1 MFVFYFPYFSIGAF
15 EASSR
20 ANGTTFFPYS
30 AKAITSQVLGST
42 PNHSHWRDNFERG
55 VETLNYFKQVL
66 NSLHPTGYNYPVY
79 MDNFFQYF
87 TSTGTVHKG
96 PKAKRRKTTSG
107 IPAPTQTP
115 SEESEESQP
124 PQGPPASQPAPLY
137 IPSVAPIQQDLYAYD
152 CYYVEISNPKYN
164 TFTKV
169 PQCPPDLT
177 CYCGLSFNTK
187 DELSLHVSSVHKDK
201 VYKCSSCGTQ
211 CRNNRATWKH
221 FRSQHLYIHT
231 HHCTIATW
239 KHFRSQHPYI
249 YTHHCTIASCQF
261 GKNKKPYG
269 NDDQCLVLMH
279 MEKKHSLKPPL
290 VCPKCT
296 KTFSSPKYQIPH
308 IQNKHDLAPKIPK
321 QFGCTQC
328 SKTYMTQKALDGHM
342 LVHAGSQEFFVC
354 EFCGK
359 EYNSKTALQ
368 KHLKEK
374 HPDGEEEEGILLD

>member
-1 MFVFYFPYFSIGAF
+1 MYFTSLISVLEPLKFLAEQMAQLVFYI
-15 EASSR
+15 
-20 ANGTTFFPYS
+20 TS
-30 AKAITSQVLGST
+30 AKVIASQVLGST
-42 PNHSHWRDNFERG
+42 PDPSHWRDNFERG
-55 VETLNYFKQVL
+55 VETLKYFKQVL

-87 TSTGTVHKG
+87 TLTGTVHQC

-115 SEESEESQP
+115 SEETEERQP

-137 IPSVAPIQQDLYAYD
+137 ISSFAPIQQDLYAYD
-152 CYYVEISNPKYN
+152 CYNVEITNPKYN

-211 CRNNRATWKH
+211 CKNNRATWKH
-221 FRSQHLYIHT
+221 FRSQHLYIH
-231 HHCTIATW
+231 
-239 KHFRSQHPYI
+239 
-249 YTHHCTIASCQF
+249 THHCTIASCQF

-269 NDDQCLVLMH
+269 NDDQCLVWMH
-279 MEKKHSLKPPL
+279 MEKKHSLKSPL
-290 VCPKCT
+290 GCPKCT

-308 IQNKHDLAPKIPK
+308 IKIKHDLSPK
-321 QFGCTQC
+321 TN
-328 SKTYMTQKALDGHM
+328 KTIWLHPM
-342 LVHAGSQEFFVC
+342 
-354 EFCGK
+354 
-359 EYNSKTALQ
+359 LQ
-368 KHLKEK
+368 KVHDSESIGWP
-374 HPDGEEEEGILLD
+374 HASPCRVPRTFCV